1 MIADLVLINGQVI
14 TVDEKNRIAE
24 AVAVKESR
32 IVAVGTNQEI
42 ESWIGKQTQKIDL
55 HGRSLLPG
63 FIDSHLHL
71 TSYGTVKLGVDCKAP
86 HIKTLQHLF
95 AELKALAGKTP
106 KGEWLRASGFNETKI
121 VEQRYPSR
129 WELDAIS
136 TEHPIQITRT
146 CSHIS
151 VVNSKALELGTIAE
165 DTPDPDGGRIDRDE
179 DGIPTGLLIETA
191 HSRLMQIAVYT
202 EDELRQAMV
211 MASAD
216 FIAAGITSIHDA
228 GGFGPENLRMLQQ
241 AVKADDIKVRVYAMV
256 GALNRS
262 EDFVEKMVQAG
273 VITGLGDERFR
284 IGPAKIFT
292 DGSSSGP
299 TIATREPYTS
309 DPDNYGIL
317 YFTQEK
323 INEILGEAHKK
334 GFQITAHA
342 QGDRAIEMVLNCIE
356 ESLEKYPRNDH
367 RHRIE
372 HAGITTPDLLER
384 IKKLKVVPV
393 PNPPFFYEFGDG
405 YIKNYGE
412 RVNHMYPVRDFI
424 DNGIIA
430 AGSSDCPVTHYNPLL
445 GIHVAVNRMSSSGQ
459 EVGTNQRITVTEAI
473 KLYTWNGAYASFE
486 ENIKGSIEV
495 GKLAD
500 LVVLSERILEA
511 AKDRIKDIQVDMTVI
526 GGKLEYVRDTDAVI
540 YC

>member
-1 MIADLVLINGQVI
+1 MFADLVFVNGQVI

-42 ESWIGKQTQKIDL
+42 DSWIGKQTQKIDL
-55 HGRSLLPG
+55 HGNSLLPG

-95 AELKALAGKTP
+95 AELKALAEHTP

-121 VEQRYPSR
+121 EEQRYPSR

-151 VVNSKALELGTIAE
+151 VVNSNALELGTITE
-165 DTPDPDGGRIDRDE
+165 ETPDPDGGRIDRDE
-179 DGIPTGLLIETA
+179 EGIPTGLLIETA
-191 HSRLMQIAVYT
+191 HSRLMQLAVYT
-202 EDELRQAMV
+202 EDEIRQAMV

-241 AVKADDIKVRVYAMV
+241 AVNADDIKVRVYAMI

-299 TIATREPYTS
+299 TIATREPYAS

-384 IKKLKVVPV
+384 MKKLKVVPI

-405 YIKNYGE
+405 YVKNYGE

-445 GIHVAVNRMSSSGQ
+445 GIHVAVNRMSGSGQ
-459 EVGTNQRITVTEAI
+459 AVGANQRITVMEAI

-500 LVVLSERILEA
+500 LVVLSERILET
-511 AKDRIKDIQVDMTVI
+511 AKDRIKEIQVDMTVI
-526 GGKLEYVRDTDAVI
+526 GGKLEYVRDADAVT

>member
-1 MIADLVLINGQVI
+1 MLADLVFVNAQVI
-14 TVDEKNRIAE
+14 TVDEKNRLAE

-32 IVAVGTNQEI
+32 IVAVGTNKEI
-42 ESWIGKQTQKIDL
+42 ESWIGGQTQKIDL
-55 HGRSLLPG
+55 HGKSLLPG

-71 TSYGTVKLGVDCKAP
+71 TAYGTTKLGVNCKEP
-86 HIKTLQHLF
+86 HIQSLHHLF
-95 AELKALAGKTP
+95 ADLKALAKKTP
-106 KGEWLRASGFNETKI
+106 KGEWLRASGFNEMKI
-121 VEQRYPSR
+121 EEQRYPSR

-136 TEHPIQITRT
+136 IEHPIQITRT
-146 CSHIS
+146 CGHIS
-151 VVNSKALELGTIAE
+151 AVNSKALELGSITE
-165 DTPDPDGGRIDRDE
+165 ETLDPAGGRIDRDE
-179 DGIPTGLLIETA
+179 WGIPTGLLIETA
-191 HSRLMQIAVYT
+191 HSSLLQIAVYT
-202 EDELRQAMV
+202 EEEIRKAMT

-241 AVKADDIKVRVYAMV
+241 AVKADDIKVRVYAMI
-256 GALNRS
+256 GSLNRS

-309 DPDNYGIL
+309 NPDNYGIL
-317 YFTQEK
+317 YFTQER
-323 INEILGEAHKK
+323 ITEILGEAHKK

-356 ESLEKYPRNDH
+356 ESLEKYPRKDH

-372 HAGITTPDLLER
+372 HAGITMPDLLER
-384 IKKLKVVPV
+384 MKKLGVVPV

-405 YIKNYGE
+405 YLKNYGQ

-445 GIHVAVNRMSSSGQ
+445 GIHVAANRISGSGQ
-459 EVGTNQRITVTEAI
+459 AVGANQRITVLEAI

-500 LVVLSERILEA
+500 LVVLSERILDA
-511 AKDRIKDIQVDMTVI
+511 AVEHIKEIQVDMTLI
-526 GGKLEYVRDTDAVI
+526 GGKMEYVRDAVTN
-540 YC
+540 C

>member
-1 MIADLVLINGQVI
+1 MVADLVFVNGQVI
-14 TVDEKNRIAE
+14 TVDEKNRFAE

-32 IVAVGTNQEI
+32 IVAVGSNQEI
-42 ESWIGKQTQKIDL
+42 ESWIGEQTQKIDL
-55 HGRSLLPG
+55 HGKSLLPG

-71 TSYGTVKLGVDCKAP
+71 TAYGTVKLGVDCKAP
-86 HIKTLQHLF
+86 HIKSLQHLF
-95 AELKALAGKTP
+95 AELKALAGQTP

-121 VEQRYPSR
+121 EEQRYPSR

-151 VVNSKALELGTIAE
+151 VVNSKALELGSITE
-165 DTPDPDGGRIDRDE
+165 ETPNPDGGRIDRDE
-179 DGIPTGLLIETA
+179 EGIPTGLLIETA
-191 HSRLMQIAVYT
+191 HSSLMQIAVYT
-202 EDELRQAMV
+202 EDDIRRAMA

-241 AVKADDIKVRVYAMV
+241 AVKADDIKVRVYAMI
-256 GALNRS
+256 GSLNRS
-262 EDFVEKMVQAG
+262 EDFVKKMVEAG

-309 DPDNYGIL
+309 DPENFGIL

-323 INEILGEAHKK
+323 INEILGEAHRK

-356 ESLEKYPRNDH
+356 ESLGKYPRNDH

-384 IKKLKVVPV
+384 MKKLGVVPV

-405 YIKNYGE
+405 YVKNYGG
-412 RVNHMYPVRDFI
+412 RVNHMYPARDFI

-445 GIHVAVNRMSSSGQ
+445 GIHVAVNRKSGSGQ
-459 EVGTNQRITVTEAI
+459 AVGANQRITVLEAI

-500 LVVLSERILEA
+500 LVVLSEPILDVAE
-511 AKDRIKDIQVDMTVI
+511 DRIKEIQVDMTLI
-526 GGKLEYVRDTDAVI
+526 GGKLEYVRDAVTS
-540 YC
+540 C